1 MEHYGVLTLIPA
13 FGFLVLALVTRKT
26 ITSIVISGLAG
37 YFIYYKFGFVVPSLE
52 ALVDACTDWDNCYIV
67 VICLL
72 FGCLVQLLRAAKGPM
87 AFGDLVRRY
96 ANTQK
101 KTLIATWIAGLI
113 IFIDDYLSIL
123 VTANTIL
130 PVADEHKT
138 PREMLC
144 YVINTTSAPVCVIIP
159 ISAWVVFFSGIFEA
173 QPETAVIASTGM
185 GIYYKIMPYFF
196 YPFVC
201 VIFVPLVIL
210 GIVPLMG
217 GMKKAYQRVEETGK
231 LWPPSSD
238 IMNKDSLTGTTEP
251 EVSTPTGAIASKEE
265 AEREFEPRLW
275 TFLVPMIIVIAITIW
290 QGDILIG
297 VAAGIVSCLLYIPAG
312 IMSFGKFCDMCYK
325 GLEDMLF
332 IGVVLV
338 TSLFYRES
346 MLLVGLPE
354 FIIEVAGP
362 FMSAALLPAI
372 VFIVVGL
379 ICFATGNIWSI
390 PAVTTPI
397 VVPLAVAVGAHL
409 PLTLGA
415 IISAAVF
422 GAQACF
428 YSDVVLLSASAC
440 KVNNVDYCIAQLP
453 YIIIVAAMST
463 VFFLIAGFVLAV

>member
-1 MEHYGVLTLIPA
+1 
-13 FGFLVLALVTRKT
+13 
-26 ITSIVISGLAG
+26 VIRSGKEIDDTMQNSEINL
-37 YFIYYKFGFVVPSLE
+37 
-52 ALVDACTDWDNCYIV
+52 
-67 VICLL
+67 
-72 FGCLVQLLRAAKGPM
+72 
-87 AFGDLVRRY
+87 
-96 ANTQK
+96 
-101 KTLIATWIAGLI
+101 
-113 IFIDDYLSIL
+113 IDDYLSIL

-130 PVADEHKT
+130 PVSDEHKT

-185 GIYYKIMPYFF
+185 EIYYNIMPYFF

-201 VIFVPLVIL
+201 VLFVPLVIL
-210 GIVPLMG
+210 GIVPKLG

-238 IMNKDSLTGTTEP
+238 MMNRETMIGA
-251 EVSTPTGAIASKEE
+251 TGAIAQEE
-265 AEREFEPRLW
+265 ETEKEFEPKLW
-275 TFLVPMIIVIAITIW
+275 SFILPMAIVIIVTIW
-290 QGDILIG
+290 QGDILVG
-297 VAAGIVSCLLYIPAG
+297 VAAGIASCLLYIPAG
-312 IMSFGKFCDMCYK
+312 FISFGTFCDCCYK

-332 IGVVLV
+332 IAVVLV

-354 FIIEVAGP
+354 YIIEVAGP
-362 FMSAALLPAI
+362 FMSAAMLPAV
-372 VFIVVGL
+372 VFIIVGL

-428 YSDVVLLSASAC
+428 YSDVTLLSASAC

-453 YIIIVAAMST
+453 YIIIVSAMSV
-463 VFFLIAGFVLAV
+463 VFYIVAGFALA